1 MPRARYARLQR
12 RPDGEEVP
20 AETPSSRHARRP
32 ADPDQGAAGPEAE
45 LLHLQQTAGNKA
57 VAGLVAS
64 VQTLPFGLGSRGK
77 DKPKTTAPS
86 VLKLP
91 SGGKPTQPAIAA
103 SASGVAQGGSFG
115 GHASVYIAVPLDGK
129 LEYYFV
135 DLVLDQSGNKKG
147 AIDIR
152 VMEMRGGWPGP
163 ETSTTW
169 GIDGGQALNAFM
181 RAKFFAIDAR
191 KYTYNYFGI
200 GYRAYNCALFAEKIL
215 AAAGVKQSAGLVIST
230 PLEVA
235 LGRKLPK
242 MRKRE
247 KKQKG
252 PAPIPAQYDI

>member
-1 MPRARYARLQR
+1 LQR
-12 RPDGEEVP
+12 RADQDELPVDGATAARAP
-20 AETPSSRHARRP
+20 GSARRDDAP
-32 ADPDQGAAGPEAE
+32 GSPEAQ
-45 LLHLQQTAGNKA
+45 LLHLQHTAGNKA
-57 VAGLVAS
+57 VSGLVAS
-64 VQTLPFGLGSRGK
+64 VQTLPFGLGSSK
-77 DKPKTTAPS
+77 DKGKAKTGAPQ
-86 VLKLP
+86 VLKVP
-91 SGGKPTQPAIAA
+91 SGTKPTQPAIAA

-115 GHASVYIAVPLDGK
+115 GHASVYIAVPFDGQ

-135 DLVLDQSGNKKG
+135 DLVLDQSGGKKG

-169 GIDGGQALNAFM
+169 GIDAGKALNAYM
-181 RAKFFAIDAR
+181 RAKFFAIEKR

-215 AAAGVKQSAGLVIST
+215 AAAGVSQSSGLLVST

-252 PAPIPAQYDI
+252 PAPIPAQYEI